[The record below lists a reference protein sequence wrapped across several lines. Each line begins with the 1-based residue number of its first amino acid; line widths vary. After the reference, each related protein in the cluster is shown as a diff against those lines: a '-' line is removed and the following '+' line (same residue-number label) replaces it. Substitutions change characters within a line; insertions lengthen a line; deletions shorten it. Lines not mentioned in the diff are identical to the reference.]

1 MIDEL
6 PGSVPEAESPTVDL
20 KVARPAMSVSDLFT
34 EAIAGVM
41 ARPLRSALTTLGTV
55 LGIATLVVTLGVAAT
70 AGNQI
75 TGRFDAI
82 RATEVTVVVPAVP
95 DDGAAAEIVRWESVA
110 NVTRLNGV
118 VAAASVTD
126 LESQPRSVKSNEII
140 DPTKVSSQSLSVIGA
155 TAGLPDAVGASILH
169 GRMFDI
175 GHIDRRDR
183 VCVLGV
189 EAAKLLGVSRLDQ
202 APAIFIDGRAFTVI
216 GVLGPSTRQP
226 SLGAAVIV
234 PHATGRKVLQL
245 GSVRTVLIKTD
256 LGAAQLISGQA
267 PLALSPNDAGRL
279 QVQAPPDPEDLR
291 NQVKSD
297 VNGLFVILGLVS
309 LIVGAVGIANVTLVT
324 VMERTGEIGL
334 RRSLGA
340 ARRHIGFQFLVES
353 TIIGLLGGVVG
364 ASVGIIA
371 VVGVAVAQGWTPV
384 LDHRLALA
392 APPAGAL
399 VGLLAGLYPA
409 LRAARMQPVD
419 ALRSGT

>member
-1 MIDEL
+1 
-6 PGSVPEAESPTVDL
+6 
-20 KVARPAMSVSDLFT
+20 MSVRELLI
-34 EAIAGVM
+34 EAVAGVM
-41 ARPLRSALTTLGTV
+41 ARPVRSALTTLGTV

-82 RATEVTVVVPAVP
+82 RATEVTVDVPTVAG
-95 DDGAAAEIVRWESVA
+95 DGAAAEIVRWESVD

-118 VAAASVTD
+118 AAGASVTD
-126 LESQPRSVKSNEII
+126 LESQPKPVKANDII
-140 DPTKVSSQSLSVIGA
+140 DPAKVGSHSLAVIGA
-155 TAGLPDAVGASILH
+155 TADLPDAIGASILH
-169 GRMFDI
+169 GRMFDR
-175 GHIDRRDR
+175 GHIDRADR

-189 EAAKLLGVSRLDQ
+189 EAARTLGITRLDQ
-202 APAIFIDGRAFTVI
+202 APAVFVDGRAFTVI
-216 GVLGPSTRQP
+216 GVLGPSRRQP

-234 PHATGRKVLQL
+234 PHSTGRKVLQL
-245 GSVRTVLIKTD
+245 GAVRAVLIKTD
-256 LGAAQLISGQA
+256 LGAAQLVSRQA
-267 PLALSPNDAGRL
+267 PRALSPNEADHL
-279 QVQAPPDPEDLR
+279 QVHAPPDPEELR
-291 NQVKSD
+291 KQVKSD
-297 VNGLFVILGLVS
+297 VNALFLVLGLVS

-384 LDHRLALA
+384 LDDRLALG

-409 LRAARMQPVD
+409 LRAARMEPVD

>member
-1 MIDEL
+1 
-6 PGSVPEAESPTVDL
+6 
-20 KVARPAMSVSDLFT
+20 
-34 EAIAGVM
+34 
-41 ARPLRSALTTLGTV
+41 
-55 LGIATLVVTLGVAAT
+55 
-70 AGNQI
+70 
-75 TGRFDAI
+75 
-82 RATEVTVVVPAVP
+82 
-95 DDGAAAEIVRWESVA
+95 
-110 NVTRLNGV
+110 
-118 VAAASVTD
+118 
-126 LESQPRSVKSNEII
+126 
-140 DPTKVSSQSLSVIGA
+140 
-155 TAGLPDAVGASILH
+155 
-169 GRMFDI
+169 
-175 GHIDRRDR
+175 
-183 VCVLGV
+183 V
-189 EAAKLLGVSRLDQ
+189 EAARTLGITRIDQ
-202 APAIFIDGRAFTVI
+202 APAVFVDGRAFTVI
-216 GVLGPSTRQP
+216 GILGPSRRQP

-234 PHATGRKVLQL
+234 PHSTGRKVLQL
-245 GSVRTVLIKTD
+245 GSVREVLIRTD
-256 LGAAQLISGQA
+256 LGAAPLVSRQA
-267 PLALSPNDAGRL
+267 PRALSPNDADRL
-279 QVQAPPDPEDLR
+279 QVHSPPDPEDLR
-291 NQVKSD
+291 KQVKSD

-384 LDHRLALA
+384 LDHRLALG

>member
-1 MIDEL
+1 L
-6 PGSVPEAESPTVDL
+6 TGFVCGPESPTADL
-20 KVARPAMSVSDLFT
+20 KAARPAMAVRDLLA
-34 EAIAGVM
+34 EAVAGVM
-41 ARPLRSALTTLGTV
+41 ARPVRSALTTLGTM

-82 RATEVTVVVPAVP
+82 RATEVTVVVPKVA
-95 DDGAAAEIVRWESVA
+95 DDGAAAEIVRWDSVD
-110 NVTRLNGV
+110 NVIRLNGV
-118 VAAASVTD
+118 AAAASVTD
-126 LESQPRSVKSNEII
+126 LESQPRPVKANDII
-140 DPTKVSSQSLSVIGA
+140 DPTKVSGQSLSVIGA
-155 TAGLPDAVGASILH
+155 TADLPAAVGARIRH
-169 GRMFDI
+169 GRMFDL
-175 GHIDRRDR
+175 GHIDRGDR

-189 EAAKLLGVSRLDQ
+189 EAAKTLGITRLDQ
-202 APAIFIDGRAFTVI
+202 VPAVFVDGRAFTVI
-216 GVLGPSTRQP
+216 GVLGPSKRQP
-226 SLGAAVIV
+226 GLGAAVIV
-234 PHATGRKVLQL
+234 PYSTGQKVLRL

-256 LGAAQLISGQA
+256 LGAARLIGRQA
-267 PLALSPNDAGRL
+267 PRALSPNDADRL
-279 QVQAPPDPEDLR
+279 QVQTPPDPEELR

-297 VNGLFVILGLVS
+297 VNGLFLVLGLVS

-340 ARRHIGFQFLVES
+340 ARRHIGLQFLVES

-371 VVGVAVAQGWTPV
+371 VVGVAVVQGWTPV
-384 LDHRLALA
+384 LDHRLALG

-409 LRAARMQPVD
+409 LRAARLQPVD